1 MQVVV
6 ANPGYRVGKKTNFYR
21 LYVFNK
27 GSESSVVK
35 LILAS
40 TPKEAVEKCKKMF
53 DGSVDNIDINRVYV
67 GRHENGV
74 FFKHAYHTAD
84 IYA

>member
-53 DGSVDNIDINRVYV
+53 DESVESIDINRIYV
-67 GRHENGV
+67 GSMNGV
-74 FFKHAYHTAD
+74 CFKQAYHTAD